1 MSVKAK
7 KKKSVKRVIVEI
19 ITFRWLFKGLV
30 LFYKKC
36 ISPLTPKVCIYDPS
50 CSTYML
56 EAIERFGVIKGIG
69 LGTARLLR
77 CVPWKE
83 GGFDPVPDNPKGDMK
98 WLF

>member
-1 MSVKAK
+1 MRK
-7 KKKSVKRVIVEI
+7 KKKTAFDVFVYIV
-19 ITFRWLFKGLV
+19 TFKWLFKGLV

-36 ISPLTPKVCIYDPS
+36 ISPFLPSVCIYYPS
-50 CSTYML
+50 CSSYML
-56 EAIERFGVIKGIG
+56 EAIEKFGVVKGIA

>member
-1 MSVKAK
+1 MSKRFRKA
-7 KKKSVKRVIVEI
+7 VVEI
-19 ITFRWLFKGLV
+19 VTFRWLFKGLI

-36 ISPLTPKVCIYDPS
+36 ISPLLPDSCIYRPS

-56 EAIERFGVIKGIG
+56 EAIEKHGAIKGIY
-69 LGTARLLR
+69 LGTLRLLR

>member
-1 MSVKAK
+1 MNAKTK
-7 KKKSVKRVIVEI
+7 KKRGVKRVLIEIV
-19 ITFRWLFKGLV
+19 TFGWLFKGLV

-36 ISPLTPKVCIYDPS
+36 ISPLTPSVCIYHPS

-83 GGFDPVPDNPKGDMK
+83 GGYDPVPDNPKGDMK

>member
-1 MSVKAK
+1 MKKNKRTFTGVVKY
-7 KKKSVKRVIVEI
+7 IV
-19 ITFRWLFKGLV
+19 TFKWLFLA
-30 LFYKKC
+30 LIMFYKKC
-36 ISPLTPKVCIYDPS
+36 ISPLTPSVCIYHPS